1 MFSLLAFFF
10 KLFFSTFFSILFS
23 YFIIEDEENNLGV
36 ILLGILGVSLSMLS
50 SESTG
55 AYNSISISLLAF
67 TIILL
72 SYYFF
77 EIANDSEK
85 LLFVFPGLIGLMIGL
100 GLIMESIFIIGFL
113 YVAKNSLNYIYDSD
127 NHGDSASKNE
137 ENQEN
142 IK

>member
-55 AYNSISISLLAF
+55 TYNSISISLLAF

-85 LLFVFPGLIGLMIGL
+85 LLFVFPGLIGFMIGL

-127 NHGDSASKNE
+127 TRGDSASKNE
-137 ENQEN
+137 ENEEN